1 MCDPSEEDF
10 MQKRLRNAVTCLI
23 VVLSILACSGVP
35 GLAAATPTVWVAEPW
50 ISVPEAAGSTPIVQ
64 APVATAAMPPS
75 ASAGD
80 PYIDQVVSFTAGN
93 PANPQLGDTSV
104 VLGAPDANLD
114 ALTGFLTMGVGG
126 IIIVKFVDNVAV
138 DGPGNDIEVYGDP
151 MDDEEWIV
159 EASANCINYKS
170 FGQVGERASL
180 DLATVGLSAASCIR
194 ITDKGRG
201 AAGSTSPG
209 TELDAIKALN
219 SSAP

>member
-1 MCDPSEEDF
+1 

-64 APVATAAMPPS
+64 APVATAALPSS

-93 PANPQLGDTSV
+93 PANPEYGDTSA
-104 VLGAPDANLD
+104 VLGAPDADLD

-126 IIIVKFVDNVAV
+126 TIVVTFVDNLAI
-138 DGPGNDIEVYGDP
+138 DDAGNDIEVYGDP
-151 MDDEEWIV
+151 MNDEQWIV
-159 EASANCINYKS
+159 EASADCSTYKS

-180 DLATVGLSAASCIR
+180 DLATVGLASARCIR

-209 TELDAIKALN
+209 TELDAIEALN
-219 SSAP
+219 NSAP

>member
-1 MCDPSEEDF
+1 
-10 MQKRLRNAVTCLI
+10 MQKHLRNAATCLV

-35 GLAAATPTVWVAEPW
+35 GLAAPTPTLWVAEPW
-50 ISVPEAAGSTPIVQ
+50 ISAPEVAGYTPEVQ
-64 APVATAAMPPS
+64 APVATAAMPSS

-80 PYIDQVVSFTAGN
+80 PYIDQVLSFTAGN
-93 PANPQLGDTSV
+93 PANPDYGDTSA
-104 VLGAPDANLD
+104 VLGAPDADLD

-126 IIIVKFVDNVAV
+126 TIVVTFVDNLAI
-138 DGPGNDIEVYGDP
+138 DGAGNDIEVYGDP
-151 MDDEEWIV
+151 MNDEQWIV

-201 AAGSTSPG
+201 TAGSTSPG